1 MNLAIDV
8 ASGEKSLEELVL
20 GSINALNFN
29 CEINLILVGNQSNI
43 VKILSKARCNTKRV
57 KIEHT
62 DEVIGMH
69 ESPAIGVKHKKNASV
84 LLAARLVT
92 EKKADGFF
100 SPGNT
105 GATLTSAL
113 TEIGRI
119 KGVLRPPLVSTLPRA
134 GGEFCMLDMGANV
147 DCTPDYLAQFA
158 VMGRVFAKE
167 VLNISDPRVGLINI
181 GEEDSKG
188 NQITKKTFERL
199 EKMKRINFIG
209 NIEPNDMLKENIVD
223 VVVADGFDG
232 NIILK
237 TMEGTGKLVF
247 NLIKS
252 EIKKNPF
259 STIGALMMNSVF
271 ETLKNKM
278 SSDSYG
284 SAVLLGLN
292 GGAFVGHGKINGS
305 GMTNAILNM
314 YKFLSSKVNEK
325 IAKELQNTGVK
336 RRIF

>member
-8 ASGEKSLEELVL
+8 ASGENPLEELVI
-20 GSINALNFN
+20 GSIDSLNYN
-29 CEINLILVGNQSNI
+29 SDINLILVGNGD
-43 VKILSKARCNTKRV
+43 KINKALSKVKHDTGRV
-57 KIEHT
+57 QIKHT
-62 DEVIGMH
+62 TEVIGMQ
-69 ESPAIGVKHKKNASV
+69 ESPVIGIKHKKNASV
-84 LLAARLVT
+84 LLAAKLVS
-92 EKKADGFF
+92 ERKAEGFF

-105 GATLTSAL
+105 GATLAASL

-119 KGVLRPPLVSTLPRA
+119 RGVLRPPLISVLPRN

-147 DCTPDYLAQFA
+147 DCTPDYLVQFA
-158 VMGRVFAKE
+158 VMGRVFAKRI
-167 VLNISDPRVGLINI
+167 LGINNPRVGLLNI

-188 NQITKKTFERL
+188 NQATKKAFEHL
-199 EKMKRINFIG
+199 KKVKKINFIG
-209 NIEPNDMLKENIVD
+209 NIEPNDMLRENVVD

-232 NIILK
+232 NIVLK
-237 TMEGTGKLVF
+237 TMEGTGKLVV

-252 EIKKNPF
+252 EIRKNPI
-259 STIGALMMNSVF
+259 STVGALMMRPVF
-271 ETLKNKM
+271 KTLKDKM

-292 GGAFVGHGKINGS
+292 GGAFVGHGKTIGT

-314 YKFLSSKVNEK
+314 NKFLSAKVNDK
-325 IAKELQNTGVK
+325 IAKELKDMGVR